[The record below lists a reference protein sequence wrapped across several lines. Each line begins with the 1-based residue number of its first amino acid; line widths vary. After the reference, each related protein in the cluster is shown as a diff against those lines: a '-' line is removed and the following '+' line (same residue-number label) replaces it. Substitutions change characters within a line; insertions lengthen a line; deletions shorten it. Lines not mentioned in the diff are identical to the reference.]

1 MFILFSKRFPSVM
14 EDIRM
19 YHPPSILN
27 EGRAEVHGRNIP
39 GTAIPRLMR
48 SVLDTKSL
56 VEFGEP
62 FEGST
67 ALKMPNI
74 EKS

>member
-1 MFILFSKRFPSVM
+1 
-14 EDIRM
+14 M
-19 YHPPSILN
+19 YHLPSILN
-27 EGRAEVHGRNIP
+27 GGQAKVRGTDIF

-48 SVLDTKSL
+48 AVLDTKIL

-67 ALKMPNI
+67 ALNDNYREILRVSSRPG
-74 EKS
+74 KSGSSVRI